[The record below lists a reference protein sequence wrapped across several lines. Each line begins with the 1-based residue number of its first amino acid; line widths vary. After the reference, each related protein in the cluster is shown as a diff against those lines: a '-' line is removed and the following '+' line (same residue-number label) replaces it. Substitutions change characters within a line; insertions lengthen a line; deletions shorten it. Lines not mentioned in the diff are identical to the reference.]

1 MAETHLLR
9 SLVLDKE
16 DALNNA
22 SVLANA
28 VNQVVLSLGLRWGK
42 KCFITHVG
50 NVINTAGGLGKIT
63 WQLLKNG
70 VALHPYGSNQNQW
83 ADPSLGT
90 EIPRLQVEQG
100 SLLQVVAS
108 NSDGATA
115 YDCSARIKVEYE
127 DF

>member
-1 MAETHLLR
+1 MEVHQLR
-9 SLVLDKE
+9 STILDKE

-22 SVLANA
+22 SVLASA
-28 VNQVVLSLGLRWGK
+28 VNQVVLTLNLKWGK
-42 KCFITHVG
+42 KCFIVHVG
-50 NVINTAGGLGKIT
+50 NSVNTSGGLGKIT

-70 VALHPYGSNQNQW
+70 VALYPYGSNLNQW

-100 SLLQVVAS
+100 STLQVVAS
-108 NSDGATA
+108 NSDAVTP